1 MSTFFISPSQY
12 IRIFLYLPSKNN
24 LKSTKRSKALHIY
37 LRLSPFF
44 GSNNLTMNCF
54 LPRTTLLL
62 LLHCTATA
70 TAAAAADVPAVL
82 LPSILLFSFRLDFC
96 KEERNYT
103 TRKRS
108 WHNSNIMPVVSV
120 SSASSA
126 ASASSTVSPPIN
138 HFSVISC
145 FSFISCLIFSS
156 FTSFINYICSINFI
170 NYVSFF
176 SFVISF
182 CSFLGRYH
190 SWSLECIRRRGYQFT
205 ELCKKRIH
213 HACL

>member
-1 MSTFFISPSQY
+1 MYLFPQASHATTQKEQAKTSSKNMSTFFISPSQY

-108 WHNSNIMPVVSV
+108 WHLSLI
-120 SSASSA
+120 
-126 ASASSTVSPPIN
+126 
-138 HFSVISC
+138 HISEP
-145 FSFISCLIFSS
+145 
-156 FTSFINYICSINFI
+156 TRPY
-170 NYVSFF
+170 
-176 SFVISF
+176 
-182 CSFLGRYH
+182 
-190 SWSLECIRRRGYQFT
+190 
-205 ELCKKRIH
+205 
-213 HACL
+213 